1 LRRRFSF
8 VRRVIVD
15 PINALVYGVT
25 GVVALSVGM
34 GAWGLVVATYA
45 AGVVRISSVWI
56 FNRWLPDLRKASF
69 AMWRELASYARHV
82 ALSELLREVSG
93 VANTALVGR
102 FLGIAP
108 LGAFRFGL
116 RMATQAAAPLA
127 SSAYVLL
134 PAFARIA
141 HDSSRFQRA
150 FLRSA
155 GLLSAIVF
163 PVGFAML
170 PLGEQLGVTL
180 LGARWQE
187 AGRVLAALAGV
198 TLALPFIELAT
209 EVFKAANR
217 PDLIPRT
224 TFIRSV
230 GSIVLMIAFLPLG
243 ATGVAAAL
251 SLAHLLAAAYA
262 WRDVG
267 RVLELRPPA
276 LARVLAAPAT
286 AATIMAGVLALLV
299 VYVAQVDGEPTLN
312 RLAWLV
318 LEVGVGAIVYVALLL
333 KLSPTT
339 GTELRQVL
347 QRLRRRDDSGPD
359 ATVEVTSVDESG
371 SPIV

>member
-1 LRRRFSF
+1 
-8 VRRVIVD
+8 
-15 PINALVYGVT
+15 
-25 GVVALSVGM
+25 
-34 GAWGLVVATYA
+34 
-45 AGVVRISSVWI
+45 
-56 FNRWLPDLRKASF
+56 
-69 AMWRELASYARHV
+69 
-82 ALSELLREVSG
+82 
-93 VANTALVGR
+93 
-102 FLGIAP
+102 
-108 LGAFRFGL
+108 
-116 RMATQAAAPLA
+116 
-127 SSAYVLL
+127 
-134 PAFARIA
+134 
-141 HDSSRFQRA
+141 
-150 FLRSA
+150 
-155 GLLSAIVF
+155 
-163 PVGFAML
+163 ML

-217 PDLIPRT
+217 PDLVPRT

-230 GSIVLMIAFLPLG
+230 GSIVLMVAFLPLG
-243 ATGVAAAL
+243 ATGVAAGL

-276 LARVLAAPAT
+276 LARVLVAPAT

-299 VYVAQVDGEPTLN
+299 VYVAQVDREPTLN

-333 KLSPTT
+333 KLSPAT

-347 QRLRRRDDSGPD
+347 QRLRRRDGGSPDS
-359 ATVEVTSVDESG
+359 TVEVTSVDESG